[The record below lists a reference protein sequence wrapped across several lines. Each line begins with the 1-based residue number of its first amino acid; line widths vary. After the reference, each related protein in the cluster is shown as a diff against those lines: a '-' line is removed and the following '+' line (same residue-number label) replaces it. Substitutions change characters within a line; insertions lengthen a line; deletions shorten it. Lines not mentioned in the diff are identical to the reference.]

1 MTPIP
6 EYAHQP
12 TPLEMALL
20 VSRQGPASL
29 IEVET
34 ALAVLDRD
42 GDPSDPEHRLAYS
55 ALHRRY
61 GRAMGHRPAPAKWEA
76 P

>member
-1 MTPIP
+1 MAPIP
-6 EYAHQP
+6 QFAR
-12 TPLEMALL
+12 TPSALDMALL
-20 VSRQGPASL
+20 TSRQGPASL

-55 ALHRRY
+55 VLHRRK
-61 GRAMGHRPAPAKWEA
+61 GRAYGHRPAPAKWEA